1 LEIYNSLIMA
11 AIIVDISNAPG
22 ASIIKRKIEVIQ
34 YTKHYTD
41 FVYTVPY
48 TIKHYDEND
57 QPLSYI
63 QNYHNIL
70 IADNIKRVWLSPQGQ
85 MFEEETPGCTEMGM
99 FDFLQLL
106 QKSMTDQAI
115 ITAQILRLDSQ
126 QSFDTYVLG

>member
-1 LEIYNSLIMA
+1 MA
-11 AIIVDISNAPG
+11 AIIVDISDYLV
-22 ASIIKRKIEVIQ
+22 ASIIKRKIDVNQ